1 MRKAFAS
8 QHIPRHKRVNKG
20 ILWRALEIEPVPRL
34 ALQFRA
40 QRHGHALTR
49 YVVGEDDNLK
59 PSEAKLTEPN

>member
-8 QHIPRHKRVNKG
+8 QHIPRHKRVNKR
-20 ILWRALEIEPVPRL
+20 ILWRAMKVEPVPRF

-49 YVVGEDDNLK
+49 YVVREDHDLK
-59 PSEAKLTEPN
+59 PSETKLTEPK